1 MSISE
6 GIANST
12 LRISIFQTVNTIL
25 INPTKRL
32 SDTANFKIF
41 VKSMILQITS
51 LVIQKLLNLFESLT
65 TTPMHKHVYKHMKSY
80 MAGK

>member
-65 TTPMHKHVYKHMKSY
+65 TTPMPISTFPSLRSDV
-80 MAGK
+80 A